1 MSKFANFLFGLDR
14 RQAATKA
21 NTRPTIAS
29 SFISGTG
36 FYTRRQADAYRNL
49 FPHIDSLAQSF
60 AALTPYAIDSQGDK
74 LDPLPVPLAAWLDP
88 NPDNS
93 GRQWAR
99 NIAASILY
107 NPYTDILVITSDAQ
121 GNYDPA
127 AIPTPENITG
137 YIQLPPDSRRYTGN
151 GDFTCTARLNIDGQA
166 IQFQADR
173 SHILT
178 FTYSQHPERPAT
190 GISPAMTVK
199 KWATVDDFVAD
210 YENGFFA
217 NNAVPA
223 GIMGIVSQD
232 AQDYENSKRR
242 LEAARGAGQNNRVIY
257 APIFVDPATGQET
270 RTAKVTWTPFQTANS
285 TIDVKTLSDVV
296 SQRLDSTFGVPGIVR
311 GIDNGQTYANA
322 EQAYRNFITFTLR
335 PFAVNIYDQYV
346 HELQRITGGA
356 LDWTVTFDL
365 QEPADTDQQ
374 KTAAE
379 ANQLNTQAFAQLI
392 NLGASPQQAATAL
405 GLPDEWAQLDAHPTT
420 PTMPAITDSGTGT
433 ATASA
438 LASASYSNR
447 QPLSQTRRK
456 AQSAA
461 RRICRQ
467 AFKKLLE
474 QTKTAAFAAD
484 NKKKQDDT
492 AALAAATAAALLSA
506 YEQLIAQAA
515 SQTGDNLRQQLKE
528 VAKTN
533 PAIAALLASTPNVYN
548 DANARA
554 AWLQHLTDDCAN
566 SFQDAQT
573 RISAMLEEADGDD
586 SQARRYLNQVRTPLL
601 ADNET
606 HLSERHGQSLA
617 ASAIAAHYGNVAK
630 IVKTWQTAGD
640 DNVCEDCQ
648 AMEGTTIPAAASF
661 GANCEYDGQPSCHPN
676 CRCYA
681 VYSLKIE

>member
-1 MSKFANFLFGLDR
+1 MLVSVNLKSFLFGLDR
-14 RQAATKA
+14 RQAAQA
-21 NTRPTIAS
+21 ARPTIAS
-29 SFISGTG
+29 QFITG
-36 FYTRRQADAYRNL
+36 NGFTMQRQADAYRNL

-60 AALTPYAIDSQGDK
+60 AALTPYAIDSQGNK
-74 LDPLPVPLAAWLDP
+74 LNPLPTPLAAWLDP

-107 NPYTDILVITSDAQ
+107 NPYTDILAITTDGN

-127 AIPTPENITG
+127 AMPTGDNITG

-151 GDFTCTARLNIDGQA
+151 GSFTCTVRLNIDGQA

-173 SHILT
+173 WHILT
-178 FTYSQHPERPAT
+178 FTYSQHPEQPAT

-199 KWATVDDFVAD
+199 KWATVDEFVAD
-210 YENGFFA
+210 YENGYFA

-223 GIMGIVSQD
+223 GIMPIVSQD
-232 AQDYENSKRR
+232 AQDFETSKQHI
-242 LEAARGAGQNNRVIY
+242 ESAMGAGNNNRTIFTPV
-257 APIFVDPATGQET
+257 FVDPATGRPLNDT
-270 RTAKVTWTPFQTANS
+270 PKVSWIPFQQPAD

-335 PFAVNIYDQYV
+335 PFAINIYDQYV
-346 HELQRITGGA
+346 HELQRITGGM
-356 LDWTVTFDL
+356 LDWTVSFDL
-365 QEPADTDQQ
+365 AEPADTDQQ

-379 ANQLNTQAFAQLI
+379 ANQLNTAAFAQLI
-392 NLGASPQQAATAL
+392 NLGASPAQAAAAL
-405 GLPDEWAQLDAHPTT
+405 QLPDTWAELDANATT
-420 PTMPAITDSGTGT
+420 PAITDGTQPAAAEPT
-433 ATASA
+433 A
-438 LASASYSNR
+438 ASASYAAR

-461 RRICRQ
+461 RRICRN
-467 AFKKLLE
+467 AFKQLLA
-474 QTKTAAFAAD
+474 QTKTVSYAAD
-484 NKKKQDDT
+484 DKKKQDDGT
-492 AALAAATAAALLSA
+492 AALAATTAATLMAA
-506 YEQLIAQAA
+506 YEQLITQAA
-515 SQTGDNLRQQLKE
+515 DSTGDNLRQQLRE
-528 VAKTN
+528 AAKNN
-533 PAIAALLASTPNVYN
+533 PAVAALLASTPNVYN
-548 DANARA
+548 DAAARA
-554 AWLQHLTDDCAN
+554 AWLKHLTADCSA

-573 RISAMLEEADGDD
+573 HIQALLAEEDGETQSA
-586 SQARRYLNQVRTPLL
+586 RYLNQTRTPLL

-617 ASAIAAHYGNVAK
+617 AQAIAAHYANVAQV
-630 IVKTWQTAGD
+630 VKTWQTRGD
-640 DNVCEDCQ
+640 DDVCEECA

-676 CRCYA
+676 CRCVA
-681 VYSLKIE
+681 VYSIQTK

>member
-1 MSKFANFLFGLDR
+1 MNLKSFLFGLDR
-14 RQAATKA
+14 RQATQA
-21 NTRPTIAS
+21 NTRPTIAGG
-29 SFISGTG
+29 FISGMG
-36 FYTRRQADAYRNL
+36 FYPHGQADAYRNL

-60 AALTPYAIDSQGDK
+60 ASLTPYAIDSQGNK
-74 LDPLPVPLAAWLDP
+74 LEPLPAPLAAWLDP

-99 NIAASILY
+99 NIAASVLY
-107 NPYTDILVITSDAQ
+107 NPYTDILAITTDAD

-127 AIPTPENITG
+127 AMPTPDNITG

-151 GDFTCTARLNIDGQA
+151 GSFTCTVRLNIDGQA

-178 FTYSQHPERPAT
+178 FTYSQHPEQPAT
-190 GISPAMTVK
+190 GVSPAMTVK
-199 KWATVDDFVAD
+199 KWATVDEFVAD

-217 NNAVPA
+217 NDAVPA

-232 AQDYENSKRR
+232 AADYEESKRR

-270 RTAKVTWTPFQTANS
+270 RTAKVTWTPFQQANS

-346 HELQRITGGA
+346 HELNRITGGA
-356 LDWTVTFDL
+356 LDWTVSFDL
-365 QEPADTDQQ
+365 AEPADTDQQ

-379 ANQLNTQAFAQLI
+379 ANQLNTSAFAQLI
-392 NLGASPQQAATAL
+392 NLGATPQQAAAAL
-405 GLPDEWAQLDAHPTT
+405 GLSDEWAELDARPAT
-420 PTMPAITDSGTGT
+420 PAITGTE
-433 ATASA
+433 SA
-438 LASASYSNR
+438 AAASYSNR

-474 QTKTAAFAAD
+474 QTKTASYAAD
-484 NKKKQDDT
+484 NKKRDDT
-492 AALAAATAAALLSA
+492 AALAAATAAALLDS
-506 YEQLIAQAA
+506 YEQLITQAA
-515 SQTGDNLRQQLKE
+515 DGTGDSLKKQLRQ
-528 VAKTN
+528 AARSN
-533 PAIAALLASTPNVYN
+533 PAIAALLASTPNMYN
-548 DANARA
+548 DAAARQK
-554 AWLQHLTDDCAN
+554 WLQHLTADCSA
-566 SFQDAQT
+566 SFADAQAH
-573 RISAMLEEADGDD
+573 IQALLAEEDGEQ
-586 SQARRYLNQVRTPLL
+586 QAARYLTQTRTPLL

-606 HLSERHGQSLA
+606 HLSERHGQQLA
-617 ASAIAAHYGNVAK
+617 AQAIAAHYANVARV
-630 IVKTWQTAGD
+630 VKTWQTRGD
-640 DNVCEDCQ
+640 DDVCDDCA
-648 AMEGTTIPAAASF
+648 AMEGTTIPASASF

-676 CRCYA
+676 CRCVA
-681 VYSLKIE
+681 VYSITEP

>member
-1 MSKFANFLFGLDR
+1 MSLKSFLFGLDR
-14 RQAATKA
+14 RQAMQAA
-21 NTRPTIAS
+21 RPTIAS

-60 AALTPYAIDSQGDK
+60 ASLTPYAIDGQGDK

-99 NIAASILY
+99 NVAASILY
-107 NPYTDILVITSDAQ
+107 NPYTDILVITSDAD

-127 AIPTPENITG
+127 AIPTPDNITG

-151 GDFTCTARLNIDGQA
+151 GSFTCTARLNIDGQA
-166 IQFQADR
+166 IQFQAER
-173 SHILT
+173 GHILT

-242 LEAARGAGQNNRVIY
+242 LEAARGAGQNGRVIY

-270 RTAKVTWTPFQTANS
+270 RTAKVTWTPFQQANS

-296 SQRLDSTFGVPGIVR
+296 SQRLDSTFGVPDIVR
-311 GIDNGQTYANA
+311 GIDHGQTYANA

-335 PFAVNIYDQYV
+335 PFAVNIYDQFM
-346 HELQRITGGA
+346 HELRRITGGA
-356 LDWTVTFDL
+356 LDWTVSFDL

-392 NLGASPQQAATAL
+392 NLGASPEQAAAAL
-405 GLPDEWAQLDAHPTT
+405 GLPDEWAELDARPTT
-420 PTMPAITDSGTGT
+420 PAIADGTT
-433 ATASA
+433 PTISAS
-438 LASASYSNR
+438 SASYAAR
-447 QPLSQTRRK
+447 QSLSKTRRK

-474 QTKTAAFAAD
+474 QTKAASFAAD
-484 NKKKQDDT
+484 KKQDDT
-492 AALAAATAAALLSA
+492 AALATSTAAALLSA
-506 YEQLIAQAA
+506 YKQLITQAA

-528 VAKTN
+528 AAKTN
-533 PAIAALLASTPNVYN
+533 PAIAALLASTPNMYN
-548 DANARA
+548 DAAARQ
-554 AWLQHLTDDCAN
+554 AWLQHLTADCTA
-566 SFQDAQT
+566 SFEDAQQ
-573 RISAMLEEADGDD
+573 RITAMLEDADGDD

-617 ASAIAAHYGNVAK
+617 ASAIAAHYGNVAQ
-630 IVKTWQTAGD
+630 IVKTWQTRGD
-640 DNVCEDCQ
+640 DDVCEDCQ

-676 CRCYA
+676 CRCQA
-681 VYSLKIE
+681 VYTIQTKA

>member
-1 MSKFANFLFGLDR
+1 MNLKSFLFGLDR
-14 RQAATKA
+14 RQAASQS
-21 NTRPTIAS
+21 RPTIANG
-29 SFISGTG
+29 FISGNG
-36 FYTRRQADAYRNL
+36 FTMRRQADAYRNL

-60 AALTPYAIDSQGDK
+60 AALTPYAIDAQGEK
-74 LDPLPVPLAAWLDP
+74 LDPLPTPLAAWLDP

-99 NIAASILY
+99 NIAASVLY
-107 NPYTDILVITSDAQ
+107 NPYTDILAITTDAS

-151 GDFTCTARLNIDGQA
+151 GSFTCTVRLNINGQA

-178 FTYSQHPERPAT
+178 FTYSQHPEQPAS

-199 KWATVDDFVAD
+199 KWATVDEFVAD
-210 YENGFFA
+210 YENGYFA
-217 NNAVPA
+217 NDAVPA

-232 AQDYENSKRR
+232 AADYEESKNR
-242 LEAARGAGQNNRVIY
+242 LQAARGAGNNNRIIY

-270 RTAKVTWTPFQTANS
+270 RTAKVTWTPFQQANS

-335 PFAVNIYDQYV
+335 PFAINIYDQYV

-392 NLGASPQQAATAL
+392 NLGASPAQAAAAL
-405 GLPDEWAQLDAHPTT
+405 QLPDTWAELDARPAVTDSTQPATQPTT
-420 PTMPAITDSGTGT
+420 AN
-433 ATASA
+433 ANYSA
-438 LASASYSNR
+438 R

-467 AFKKLLE
+467 AFKQLLQ
-474 QTKTAAFAAD
+474 QTKAASFAAD
-484 NKKKQDDT
+484 DKKKQDDDT
-492 AALAAATAAALLSA
+492 DALAAATAATLLSA
-506 YEQLIAQAA
+506 YEQLITQAA
-515 SQTGDNLRQQLKE
+515 DSTGDNLKQELRE
-528 VAKTN
+528 AARSN

-548 DANARA
+548 DAQARA
-554 AWLQHLTDDCAN
+554 QWLQHLTDDCAS
-566 SFQDAQT
+566 SFQDAQAH
-573 RISAMLEEADGDD
+573 IQALLSEEDGEQEA
-586 SQARRYLNQVRTPLL
+586 SRYLTQTRTPLL

-606 HLSERHGQSLA
+606 HLSERYGRSIA
-617 ASAIAAHYGNVAK
+617 AAAIGAHYGNVAHV
-630 IVKTWQTAGD
+630 VKTWQTRGD
-640 DNVCEDCQ
+640 DDVCEECQ

>member
-1 MSKFANFLFGLDR
+1 MSLKSFLFGLDR
-14 RQAATKA
+14 RQATQAA
-21 NTRPTIAS
+21 RPTIAS

-36 FYTRRQADAYRNL
+36 FYAHRQADAYRNL

-107 NPYTDILVITSDAQ
+107 NPYTDILAITSDTD
-121 GNYDPA
+121 GNYNPGA
-127 AIPTPENITG
+127 MPTPENITG

-151 GDFTCTARLNIDGQA
+151 GSFTCTVRLNLDGQA

-178 FTYSQHPERPAT
+178 FTYSQHPEQPAS

-199 KWATVDDFVAD
+199 KWATVDEFVAD

-232 AQDYENSKRR
+232 AEDYENSKRR
-242 LEAARGAGQNNRVIY
+242 LEAAMGAGNNNRAIY

-270 RTAKVTWTPFQTANS
+270 RTAKVTWQPFQQANN
-285 TIDVKTLSDVV
+285 TIDLKTLSDVV
-296 SQRLDSTFGVPGIVR
+296 SRRLSDTFGVPDIVR

-346 HELQRITGGA
+346 HELQRITGGM
-356 LDWTVTFDL
+356 LDWTVSFDL

-392 NLGASPQQAATAL
+392 NLGASPAQAAAAL
-405 GLPDEWAQLDAHPTT
+405 QLPDEWAELDAR
-420 PTMPAITDSGTGT
+420 PAET
-433 ATASA
+433 ATPQPAAPSPA
-438 LASASYSNR
+438 ATSASYAAR

-461 RRICRQ
+461 RRICRN
-467 AFKKLLE
+467 AFKQLLA
-474 QTKTAAFAAD
+474 QTKSAAFAAD
-484 NKKKQDDT
+484 DSKKKRDDT
-492 AALAAATAAALLSA
+492 AALAAATAAALLDS
-506 YEQLIAQAA
+506 YQQLITQAA
-515 SQTGDNLRQQLKE
+515 DGTGNNLRQQLKE
-528 VAKTN
+528 AAKTN
-533 PAIAALLASTPNVYN
+533 PAIAALLASTPNMYN
-548 DANARA
+548 DAQARA
-554 AWLQHLTDDCAN
+554 AWLQHLTADCTA
-566 SFQDAQT
+566 SFADAQQ
-573 RISAMLEEADGDD
+573 RITAMLEEADGDD

-617 ASAIAAHYGNVAK
+617 ASAIAAHYGNVAQ
-630 IVKTWQTAGD
+630 IVKTWETAGD

-676 CRCYA
+676 CRCQAIYTVQPIA
-681 VYSLKIE
+681 